1 MKIIVD
7 AMGGDNAPLEI
18 VKGCVLAVEE
28 YGIEVVLVGNENQIT
43 NILKENNLSDK
54 NIEILN
60 YLI

>member
-28 YGIEVVLVGNENQIT
+28 YGIEVVLVGNEK
-43 NILKENNLSDK
+43 L
-54 NIEILN
+54 
-60 YLI
+60 LIF